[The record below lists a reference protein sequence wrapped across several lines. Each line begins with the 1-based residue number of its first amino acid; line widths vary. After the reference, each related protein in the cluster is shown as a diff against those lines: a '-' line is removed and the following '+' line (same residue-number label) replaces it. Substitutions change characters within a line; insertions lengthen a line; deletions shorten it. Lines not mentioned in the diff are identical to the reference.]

1 LTFGDATALGL
12 LQGIA
17 EFLPIS
23 SSGHLTLAGEWL
35 EISEPPVAT
44 NLALHMATL
53 LVIVLAFRKKIWSL
67 LFPLDVAY
75 LKAIIITSI
84 PTAILGL
91 AIKKGAGDWFID
103 GRFSAMFLVFNGFGL
118 IALTL
123 ILRRREAPKAE
134 GDVHPADNLS
144 GSGTPISGTPISGS
158 SIPSW
163 KKALVIGVVQGIAA
177 LPGISRSGST
187 IGASRLMGIP
197 AAQAAEYSLLA
208 SIPVIFGAALLECRD
223 LDQFGDLSPLL
234 WGSLVAVLSGW
245 FAVGLLLK
253 IVNKNAWMTW
263 GFYCIGMG
271 TLYGVFR
278 YG

>member
-1 LTFGDATALGL
+1 MTIGDATALGL

-35 EISEPPVAT
+35 GITEPPVAT

-53 LVIVLAFRKKIWSL
+53 LVIVLAFRKKIGSL
-67 LFPLDVAY
+67 LFPLNLAY

-91 AIKKGAGDWFID
+91 AIKKGAGELFVD
-103 GRFSAMFLVFNGFGL
+103 GRFSAFFLVLNGMGL

-123 ILRRREAPKAE
+123 ILRRREGANVSNDQSPSEEAE
-134 GDVHPADNLS
+134 V
-144 GSGTPISGTPISGS
+144 
-158 SIPSW
+158 PSW

-223 LDQFGDLSPLL
+223 LDQFGDLSHLL

-263 GFYCIGMG
+263 GIYCIGMG